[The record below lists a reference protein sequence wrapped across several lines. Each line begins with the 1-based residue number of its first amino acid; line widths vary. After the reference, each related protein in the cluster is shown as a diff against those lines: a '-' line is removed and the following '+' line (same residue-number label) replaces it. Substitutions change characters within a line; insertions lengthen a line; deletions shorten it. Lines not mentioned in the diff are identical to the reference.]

1 MLKQENGSGELLAEF
16 CEKNKLFICNSAF
29 DHPVRHITMWS
40 QTKINSET
48 NRVKH
53 VYNQIDYLMMKKSY
67 THNLTEARSYAGTE
81 TYSDHRLVVMTYE
94 NDWTKLYK
102 TGNKK
107 RDDEMRKINTQSA
120 NK

>member
-1 MLKQENGSGELLAEF
+1 
-16 CEKNKLFICNSAF
+16 
-29 DHPVRHITMWS
+29 MWS

-81 TYSDHRLVVMTYE
+81 TYSDHRLVVIGPSSIKQEIRRETM
-94 NDWTKLYK
+94 K
-102 TGNKK
+102 
-107 RDDEMRKINTQSA
+107 
-120 NK
+120 